1 MSNTSTPT
9 RPATI
14 AQDVL
19 ARLESAWNDG
29 DGAAYGAVFAPDA
42 SFVTVRGEH
51 LTGRPAI
58 SAGHAGIFAGVYFE
72 SVNRLELVRADEV
85 LPGVVRVISAA
96 TLNCPTGP
104 LAGVHRAMSTNIVVT
119 DPAGDQPP
127 LIVASQNT
135 LVAPAR

>member
-1 MSNTSTPT
+1 MSNTSTST

-19 ARLESAWNDG
+19 ARLETAWNRG

-51 LTGRPAI
+51 LTGRQAI
-58 SAGHAGIFAGVYFE
+58 GAGHAGIFAGIYVG

-85 LPGVVRVISAA
+85 SPGVVRVISAA
-96 TLNCPTGP
+96 TLSCPTGP
-104 LAGVHRAMSTNIVVT
+104 LAGVHRAMSTNIVVA
-119 DPAGDQPP
+119 DPAGNQPP
-127 LIVASQNT
+127 LVVASQNT
-135 LVAPAR
+135 LVASAG